1 LEIYKYKKEIEKLS
15 DEEKNRIKNMIKE
28 IKWIF

>member
-1 LEIYKYKKEIEKLS
+1 MYKYKKEIEKISKELE
-15 DEEKNRIKNMIKE
+15 DRIKSMIKE